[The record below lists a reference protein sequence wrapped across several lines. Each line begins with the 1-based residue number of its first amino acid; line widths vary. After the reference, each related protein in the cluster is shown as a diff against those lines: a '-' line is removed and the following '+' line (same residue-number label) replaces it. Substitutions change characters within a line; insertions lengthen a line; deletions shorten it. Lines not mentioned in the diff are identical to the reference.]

1 MGARDRVAMIIKL
14 LHSHS
19 KPYSSPGLIRRSG
32 EFILPERTR
41 LVWVLL
47 LALSASALG
56 ALEPLALKHI
66 LDELSGEQRIPV
78 FLTGVAGLIAL
89 EVIRAILNGRL
100 TILGWKVRIGT
111 DYRVRERVLSRLTSL
126 PIAYHRNESVGASIN
141 KINQGIQGYL
151 NTLFEVTQNIV
162 PAVVYLALS
171 LVAMFQLEWRL
182 SLIVLVLT
190 PLPTLL
196 GMWAAREQAQRE
208 RVLLNAWSRLYGRL
222 NEVLS
227 GILTVKGFA
236 QEQRELDRFLKGT
249 REANRVVLK
258 GVRRDTINAGARDF
272 ITTLARIA
280 AIGYGGYLILTGQTS
295 LGTLFAFLGY
305 IQGLFGP
312 VQGLTNVYQTVRKGV
327 VGLEAIYGIL
337 DQEDAVADRPG
348 AVDPGTLSG
357 RVTFRNVQFAYS
369 DGRRVL
375 HNINLDVKQGETIAL
390 AGPSGSG
397 KSTLVSLLQ
406 RQYNVTGGAIYLDG
420 KDIRDLQ
427 LQAMRR
433 QIGVVFQDVHLFD
446 DTIHAN
452 IAYGVSGATREQVE
466 AAARAANADAFIREL
481 PDGYDTF
488 VGERGNR
495 LSGGQKQRIAIAR
508 AFLLDPPILILDEA
522 TSALDAESEFLV
534 QEALR
539 ALAKGRTT
547 IIIAHRLSTVMD
559 ADRIVVLRNGRIDA
573 IGRHEE
579 LVAQGGYYATL
590 VRHQLGGQL
599 QETPLAA
606 LAA

>member
-1 MGARDRVAMIIKL
+1 MDGVARVIDILR
-14 LHSHS
+14 S
-19 KPYSSPGLIRRSG
+19 KSQAESSSGLIRRSR
-32 EFILPERTR
+32 EFILPERAR
-41 LVWVLL
+41 LFWVLL
-47 LALSASALG
+47 IALTVSALG

-66 LDELSGEQRIPV
+66 FDELGEAQRIPV
-78 FLTGVAGLIAL
+78 FAAGVAGLVFLEIA
-89 EVIRAILNGRL
+89 RAILNGRL
-100 TILGWKVRIGT
+100 AILSWKLRIET
-111 DYRVRERVLSRLTSL
+111 DYHVRERVLGQITNL
-126 PIAYHRNESVGASIN
+126 PISYHRTESVGSAVN
-141 KINQGIQGYL
+141 KVNQSIQGYL
-151 NTLFEVTQNIV
+151 NTLTEVSQNIV

-171 LVAMFQLEWRL
+171 LMAMFQMEWRL
-182 SLIVLVLT
+182 SLVVLVLT

-196 GMWAAREQAQRE
+196 GMWAAREQAHRE

-236 QEQRELDRFLKGT
+236 QEQRELGKFLEGT
-249 REANRVVLK
+249 RDANSIVLA
-258 GVRRDTINAGARDF
+258 GMRRDTINAGARDF
-272 ITTLARIA
+272 ITTLARIT
-280 AIGYGGYLILTGQTS
+280 AIGYGGYLVLTGQTS

-327 VGLEAIYGIL
+327 VGLETIYDIL
-337 DQEDAVADRPG
+337 DHDDVVADRPD
-348 AVDPGTLSG
+348 AVDPGKLSG
-357 RVTFRNVQFAYS
+357 RITFRNVQFAYQG
-369 DGRRVL
+369 DRQVLRR
-375 HNINLDVKQGETIAL
+375 INLDVKQGETVAL

-397 KSTLVSLLQ
+397 KTTLISLLQ
-406 RQYNVTGGAIYLDG
+406 RQYNVTGGAIFIDG
-420 KDIRDLQ
+420 KDIRDLK

-446 DTIHAN
+446 DTVHAN
-452 IAYGVSGATREQVE
+452 IAYGVPGATREQVE
-466 AAARAANADAFIREL
+466 AAARAANADEFIREL
-481 PDGYDTF
+481 PDGYDTP

-539 ALAKGRTT
+539 ALAAGRTT

-573 IGRHEE
+573 IGRHEQ
-579 LVAQGGYYATL
+579 LVTQGGYYATL
-590 VRHQLGGQL
+590 VRHQLGGRF
-599 QETPLAA
+599 QEVPMDA